1 MPFTTTPARLLGLD
15 WDGVLRVGGPAD
27 LLLTSSG
34 SWSELLAHSPSVG
47 SCGRAVGCRRR
58 IRPIPILGLPI
69 WADAEHPDLPGS
81 LPQGLP
87 DPASAAQLEALASDL
102 RAAGLPLMRSAG
114 ELESLA
120 ADGFVYSPVLQPLL
134 CGLRAQIGVRVQAPE
149 EVLQVAAACSRH
161 GVSLTVRGAA
171 TGNYGQCIP
180 WPVAC
185 CWRPAA

>member
-1 MPFTTTPARLLGLD
+1 MQST
-15 WDGVLRVGGPAD
+15 
-27 LLLTSSG
+27 
-34 SWSELLAHSPSVG
+34 
-47 SCGRAVGCRRR
+47 
-58 IRPIPILGLPI
+58 
-69 WADAEHPDLPGS
+69 PDLPGS

-87 DPASAAQLEALASDL
+87 DPASAAQLEALAADL
-102 RAAGLPLMRSAG
+102 RAAGLPLLRSAG

-180 WPVAC
+180 LAGGLLLETSGLNRLRQVDASSGVFTAEPGIVLAELDRQLLAHGREQRLLPSTVRTASLGGYVAGGSGGIGSLR
-185 CWRPAA
+185 WGFL